1 MTTQLQNQRL
11 TAKIC
16 SIKEL
21 LLGIYIISEGWKPNF
36 IQTQQGRQLAKVNF
50 MGFITQKP
58 TPYQCVVDDG
68 SASILVIDFNNNKK
82 TSLLK
87 IGDPL
92 LVIGRPRK
100 SEETLFI
107 SADILTSSQ
116 LKQSPKW
123 LSFRKEQLNQLSL
136 QDFSSE
142 ISSKLLDNEDEQ
154 SQEDVEFSSSGTI
167 SSDDILSF
175 IRKKDQGDGCPVQE
189 IISYFGDEA
198 DNIILSLSAL
208 GEIYEIRSGIVK
220 ILE

>member
-1 MTTQLQNQRL
+1 MENQQSNQRL

-16 SIKEL
+16 SIQEL
-21 LLGIYIISEGWKPNF
+21 LSGIYVVSEGWKPNF
-36 IQTQQGRQLAKVNF
+36 IQTQQGRQLAKINI

-58 TPYQCVVDDG
+58 SPYNLLVDDATG
-68 SASILVIDFNNNKK
+68 SILVIDFNNLKK
-82 TSLLK
+82 TALLK
-87 IGDPL
+87 VGDPVL
-92 LVIGRPRK
+92 IIGRPRK

-107 SADILTSSQ
+107 SADIITSSQ
-116 LKQSPKW
+116 LKKTPKW
-123 LSFRKEQLNQLSL
+123 LSYRKAQLKEVSL

-142 ISSKLLDNEDEQ
+142 ITSEILEDEDED
-154 SQEDVEFSSSGTI
+154 SQDITLSSSSSV

-175 IRKKDQGDGCPVQE
+175 IRKKDAGDGCPVQE
-189 IISYFGDEA
+189 IISYFGDSA